1 MPVWLMFLRQW
12 TVDMVEWKA
21 EGFKKQRK
29 MTRIKV
35 LLTTVTATNECLT
48 KK

>member
-12 TVDMVEWKA
+12 TVEMYMVEWKA
-21 EGFKKQRK
+21 EGSK
-29 MTRIKV
+29 MANIKV
-35 LLTTVTATNECLT
+35 FFTTVTATDKCLS